1 MFTLFSL
8 SLSAIEISPSTCQT
22 NSMFLFFFLDRS
34 WPLSVY
40 RDGRQAHTP
49 DVWLVGFRPA
59 SINRLEVGGRGLTA
73 PALTTPDVLIK
84 IN

>member
-8 SLSAIEISPSTCQT
+8 SLSAIEISLSTCQT
-22 NSMFLFFFLDRS
+22 NSMFLFLDRS

-59 SINRLEVGGRGLTA
+59 SINRLEVGGRSLAA
-73 PALTTPDVLIK
+73 PRPNHTGCANK
-84 IN
+84 N